1 MCRYLVA
8 QRLSKT
14 GPWVSHGPYRS
25 AKKTLKALKGLG
37 VSSSLVRIRDQESNE
52 WLKVKDLK
60 AQAAA
65 DKAVRGLTDQIAL
78 DEA

>member
-25 AKKTLKALKGLG
+25 AKKTIKAITGLG
-37 VSSSLVRIRDQESNE
+37 VSSSLVRIRDQELNE

-65 DKAVRGLTDQIAL
+65 ERARRDLTKKIAL